1 MGTVTLDQASIIV
14 DKALERGRALKMK
27 PVTVVVLDVGGH
39 LTAMKREDRSS
50 LLRPEIAFGKAWG
63 VLGMGF
69 GSREMFRKASAP
81 INTVSAWVA
90 ASGGRMIPAPAG
102 GVLIRDAAGEIIG
115 AVGVTGDTADNDES
129 CAVHGIVAAGLVPDT
144 GEDGWK
150 V

>member
-1 MGTVTLDQASIIV
+1 
-14 DKALERGRALKMK
+14 
-27 PVTVVVLDVGGH
+27 
-39 LTAMKREDRSS
+39 
-50 LLRPEIAFGKAWG
+50 
-63 VLGMGF
+63 MGF
-69 GSREMFRKASAP
+69 GSREMFRKVSAP

-129 CAVHGIVAAGLVPDT
+129 CAVHGIVSAGLVPDT
-144 GEDGWK
+144 GEDGWN